1 MATRIIFTPKD
12 DITAPELAKALDG
25 YFNYHGN
32 DLLEW
37 VKELPKKVR
46 QHLTVEYSI
55 KTKTAEEG
63 REKLKELFAK
73 SLNDG
78 DTAIV
83 YVKGNETK
91 YVYREGWSPT
101 EFTITPDGAGA
112 GGGGFHDYLF
122 SGSAG
127 GGGGGSATANGPN
140 INGSMKGGEQTIE
153 VGCVHKMCPYCGRP
167 REEE

>member
-1 MATRIIFTPKD
+1 MAAEIRFIPKN
-12 DITAPELAKALDG
+12 DITAYELAKVVEG
-25 YFNYHGN
+25 QFNVMGN

-37 VKELPKKVR
+37 AKNLPKNIR
-46 QHLTVEYSI
+46 RHLTVEYSI
-55 KTKTAEEG
+55 EAKTEGGG
-63 REKLKELFAK
+63 REKLKGLFAK
-73 SLNDG
+73 GLNDG

-83 YVKGNETK
+83 YTKGKEMK

-127 GGGGGSATANGPN
+127 GGGGGSATANGPD
-140 INGSMKGGEQTIE
+140 S
-153 VGCVHKMCPYCGRP
+153 CVHEMCPYCGRP